1 MTQQQTIPTPSGT
14 HKYDNPLGFKPIRMM
29 EVEISEPLHD
39 ISTKHTDTDSLYI
52 EAYIL
57 VRLFTQ
63 PIGLIH
69 VDLEAGYL
77 SAQALTD
84 LIWQTLHSE
93 INACL
98 KYNGLLAITSLDTN
112 GVPRTGIPS
121 YLKEQDAF
129 LHHAPF
135 ISIIIPTRER
145 PESLIITLKDLM
157 DLNYPHYEV
166 IVVDNAPTSEA
177 TAEVVRQFIHS
188 GRVRYVR
195 EECPGIEW
203 ARNRG
208 VAEAKSDIVA
218 FTDDDVRVDRHWL
231 IAIAQAFECDHNVA
245 CVTGLTLPAELEAPS
260 QLWFE
265 QFGGFNKGFSRRIYD
280 LEQHKPDDRL
290 FPYTAGK
297 FGSGVNM
304 AIRTSVLRKLSGF
317 DPSLGAG
324 SSARAGGDIDLYFR
338 IVTRGYQLVYEPNAI
353 IHHFHRRD
361 YAKLHRQIYN
371 YGVGLTAFLTKSVLE
386 QPHRFIDIAKK
397 LPIGLLYA
405 LNPRSAKNAKKQ
417 GSYPQELTKLELQGM
432 LYGPLA
438 YLRSRQNV
446 RKQMQQRDNQQPYT
460 ITSATEKT

>member
-1 MTQQQTIPTPSGT
+1 MTQQQMVTPPST
-14 HKYDNPLGFKPIRMM
+14 HKYDNPPGFKPIRMM
-29 EVEISEPLHD
+29 EVEISESLPD
-39 ISTKHTDTDSLYI
+39 VSAKHPVSDTVYT
-52 EAYIL
+52 EAYALI
-57 VRLFTQ
+57 RLFTQ

-69 VDLEAGYL
+69 IDLSMGQV
-77 SAQALTD
+77 SATALARQ
-84 LIWQTLHSE
+84 IWQTLHAE
-93 INACL
+93 INTCL
-98 KYNGLLAITSLDTN
+98 RDNELPTILSLDAA
-112 GVPRTGIPS
+112 GVAQTDTPS
-121 YLKEQDAF
+121 HLKEQEAF
-129 LHHAPF
+129 LCSAPF
-135 ISIIIPTRER
+135 VSVIIPTRER
-145 PESLIITLKDLM
+145 PDSLVVTLKDLIA
-157 DLNYPHYEV
+157 LNYPHYE
-166 IVVDNAPTSEA
+166 IIIVDNAPTSDA
-177 TAEVVRQFIHS
+177 TAQVVQQFLHT

-195 EECPGIEW
+195 EDRPGIEW

-208 VAEAKSDIVA
+208 VAESKSDIVA
-218 FTDDDVRVDRHWL
+218 FTDDDVRVDRYWL
-231 IAIAQAFECDHNVA
+231 VSIARAFACGDNVG

-265 QFGGFNKGFSRRIYD
+265 QFGGFNKGFTRRTYD
-280 LEQHKPDDRL
+280 LDQHRPDDRL

-304 AIRTSVLRKLSGF
+304 AIRTSVLRRLSGF

-324 SSARAGGDIDLYFR
+324 SPARAGGDIDLYFR
-338 IVTRGYQLVYEPNAI
+338 IVTRGYQLVYEPNAL

-438 YLRSRQNV
+438 YLRSRKQV
-446 RKQMQQRDNQQPYT
+446 RKQLQLYENQQQYA
-460 ITSATEKT
+460 ISSATERT

>member
-1 MTQQQTIPTPSGT
+1 MTQQQALSALDT
-14 HKYDNPLGFKPIRMM
+14 HKYDNPPGFRPIRMM
-29 EVEISEPLHD
+29 EVEISELLPD
-39 ISTKHTDTDSLYI
+39 VSAKHPVANTVYT
-52 EAYIL
+52 EAYVLI
-57 VRLFTQ
+57 RLFTQ

-69 VDLEAGYL
+69 IDLSTGDM
-77 SAQALTD
+77 SAVALARQ
-84 LIWQTLHSE
+84 IWQTLHDE
-93 INACL
+93 INTCL
-98 KYNGLLAITSLDTN
+98 RNNGLQTVLSLDAA
-112 GVPRTGIPS
+112 GIAQTDTPS
-121 YLKEQDAF
+121 YLKKQEAF
-129 LHHAPF
+129 LQNAPF
-135 ISIIIPTRER
+135 VSIIIPTRER
-145 PESLIITLKDLM
+145 PDSLRVTLNDLVA
-157 DLNYPHYEV
+157 LNYPHYEV
-166 IVVDNAPTSEA
+166 IVVDNAPTSDA
-177 TAEVVRQFIHS
+177 TAQVVQQFLHT
-188 GRVRYVR
+188 GRVRHVR
-195 EECPGIEW
+195 EDRPGIEW

-208 VAEAKSDIVA
+208 VAESKSDIVA

-231 IAIAQAFECDHNVA
+231 VSIARAFACSDNVG

-265 QFGGFNKGFSRRIYD
+265 QFGGFNKGFDRRVYD
-280 LEQHKPDDRL
+280 LDQHRPDDRL

-304 AIRTSVLRKLSGF
+304 AIRTSVLRRLSGF

-324 SSARAGGDIDLYFR
+324 SPARAGGDIDLYFR

-438 YLRSRQNV
+438 YLRSRKQV
-446 RKQMQQRDNQQPYT
+446 RKQLQQYEDQQQYGIST
-460 ITSATEKT
+460 AAEKT